1 MENRIKL
8 NSLYSPTNSLIKV
21 KRGVSIILK
30 GQKPDGIYIIKK
42 GLVKIE
48 REVFSEGNFTTEVC
62 GSEDILGLSEIMNNE
77 DYNFTATCLTSCELY
92 FVSRKDFYE
101 SISISPEIYIDLM
114 RYLCNRIENLENEIL
129 VQSGYNLHDKI
140 NRLMLILARKY
151 SKSDKRSAGL
161 MITKSDIAELLKI
174 PERNL
179 DKGISQLISDNIIN
193 YSDKGIS
200 IKNLKRLKAV
210 CNEF

>member
-1 MENRIKL
+1 
-8 NSLYSPTNSLIKV
+8 
-21 KRGVSIILK
+21 
-30 GQKPDGIYIIKK
+30 
-42 GLVKIE
+42 
-48 REVFSEGNFTTEVC
+48 
-62 GSEDILGLSEIMNNE
+62 MNNE